1 MAREF
6 KTGYKV
12 TGDASGGVRAAQA
25 TRGELDKLNNTI
37 QQQTKLGKFAA
48 SETGKFTAGIA
59 GMATVAVGA
68 IVGIGR
74 FAKSIADQ
82 GDRVRDLSIQL
93 GMSTEF
99 ISGMGYAADLSGSSL
114 EGFAKGAAKM
124 ERAVVELSKGTITQV
139 EAFDRLGL
147 TYTSLKNLSPE
158 QQFLTIAERMSL
170 MEDKGLRLATAID
183 IFGKSG
189 ADLIPLLAE
198 GSEGI
203 TAMTAEAERLGL
215 VMSQEFADASDS
227 FNDNLTRSQGVV
239 EGLKRQFAEG
249 LLPQLSAVMEA
260 FVESADSTESWT
272 EVGTFFGN
280 LVRVLVAGFITLREI
295 VILTGETIW
304 ATGKVIVETLI
315 AIAAPV
321 LEFGNTLSAAFRA
334 LTSGDFAGAAAAF
347 TGLGDRMK
355 DAFVD
360 NITAVGLTLKEFGQ
374 GAAKRVEEA
383 VKDVNDVLTRQ
394 ASVSADAAAG
404 MEDLGEKTGQS
415 AKEAEAAA
423 KAYETLADRLDP
435 LSRLQRQFTI
445 EQGILAA
452 KIAEGGDG
460 VTYYTQ
466 LLEILKEQYASAAR
480 DAVGFGDK
488 AAAAAEKASER
499 AAAAAQKEADARAA
513 ALAQQAA
520 DVETFQKAF
529 ERGIERMDDLGADL
543 WKSWFT
549 GAKNAMDSIKSFF
562 QNWLAEMAHA
572 AITRPILVSITAAMG
587 LGGSGAAMAGI
598 PGGVG
603 GISSAIS
610 GGGGLSGAI
619 SGIGSFLGGNSFGT
633 GLSNMPSWLGGAGG
647 NVGTMGP
654 NYGIAQSGIFANAGA
669 YSNLAY
675 GIAGIVAGFL
685 GDKIFGGQGGM
696 GASIGATLG
705 MAAFGPLGAILG
717 GLAGGALGGL
727 IGKDKPA
734 VLDISGYSQA
744 NQSGSDSDSRVDTAF
759 GTTFLR
765 ARRLEAAD
773 VAQFADAIQTFD
785 ESLASFMD
793 EDQISQATSA
803 LKSWELHLEGSAI
816 SLEKY
821 LGGRFAI
828 ILGTFSQDMQDFVEE
843 VSGLEGQVERLALAG
858 LAQNIIDAAP
868 DLFTG
873 RTFREFIAV
882 AEAMQGAGED
892 LTATFQRLM
901 QQVVIIANQ
910 QLVVRGYAD
919 SNLTADFDAI
929 VSAQGMTLK
938 DLTSGFANDI
948 RDLGA
953 SFTGSADDLNNLS
966 RLVSQRYD
974 SELAY
979 LAQIQQVANIIA
991 TSFTGLKEQI
1001 NRDLFGDEAFYDQIT
1016 GQAEQLAAD
1025 LKSMT
1030 DPAKIAAT
1038 VAEIQRLTG
1047 IAYSLLDEDGKK
1059 TNGQGFL
1066 DFIEGVESDAS
1077 ESLQLARDLFIEESA
1092 VLRTLVQE
1100 MADAFADPLAIAAG
1114 AHEDAAAALYEAGIT
1129 LRSAA
1134 ADLGRAVA
1142 PATGTPIAAGNVGS
1156 VQQTNSDQIVSR
1168 LERLEN
1174 AILSAGQATVGAIY
1188 ANGAPQVTVVTPG
1201 PSAVLR

>member
-513 ALAQQAA
+513 ALAQQAT

-529 ERGIERMDDLGADL
+529 ERGIERLDDLGADL

-549 GAKNAMDSIKSFF
+549 GAKSAMDSIKSFF

-587 LGGSGAAMAGI
+587 LGGA
-598 PGGVG
+598 
-603 GISSAIS
+603 SSAAAGVPGLTGAL
-610 GGGGLSGAI
+610 GGLGGAGGLSGAL
-619 SGIGSFLGGNSFGT
+619 SGIGSLFTGSGIGLGLQNLPT
-633 GLSNMPSWLGGAGG
+633 WLGG
-647 NVGTMGP
+647 VS
-654 NYGIAQSGIFANAGA
+654 SGIGSSGAPALFGNAAA
-669 YSNLAY
+669 YSNWQY
-675 GIAGIVAGFL
+675 GLTGILGGLL
-685 GDKIFGGQGGM
+685 GDKVFGGQGGL
-696 GASIGATLG
+696 GGGIGSTLG
-705 MAAFGPLGAILG
+705 LAAFGPLGAILG

-727 IGKDKPA
+727 FGKDKPA

-843 VSGLEGQVERLALAG
+843 VSGLEGQVERLALAST
-858 LAQNIIDAAP
+858 AQKIIDAAP
-868 DLFTG
+868 ELFEG

-1001 NRDLFGDEAFYDQIT
+1001 SRDLFGDEAFYDQIT

-1142 PATGTPIAAGNVGS
+1142 PATGTPIAAGSTGS